1 MLLEISNLTK
11 DFGTHRVID
20 IPEFSV
26 EFDRCLALVGPSG
39 GGKST
44 LLRLIGGLE
53 TPGTG
58 EVRVDHQAI
67 PRGEKKLREYRRR
80 IGFVFQGFNLFPH
93 LTAFANVTLPLTQI
107 QGMSPREA
115 GSRARV
121 VLNRFGLEAHSHKTP
136 GQLSGGQ
143 RQRVAIARAVA
154 IQARF
159 LLLDEPTSAL
169 DPEMTVEVLD
179 VLAELR
185 EQAVTLI
192 LVTHE
197 MGFARQVA
205 DGVVFLEDG
214 RIECCE
220 PAPTFFEASASESVR
235 RFLAKTLK
243 FA

>member
-1 MLLEISNLTK
+1 MILEISNLTK
-11 DFGTHRVID
+11 DFGTHRAID
-20 IPEFSV
+20 IPEFAV

-58 EVRVDHQAI
+58 EVRVDHQVI
-67 PRGEKKLREYRRR
+67 PREEMKLREYRRR

-93 LTAFANVTLPLTQI
+93 LTAFANVTLPLTEI
-107 QGMSPREA
+107 QGMSVREA
-115 GSRARV
+115 GARART
-121 VLNRFGLEAHSHKTP
+121 VLDRFGLEAHAHKTP

-143 RQRVAIARAVA
+143 RQRVAIARALA
-154 IQARF
+154 IHPRF

-169 DPEMTVEVLD
+169 DPEMTVEVLE

-185 EQAVTLI
+185 QQGVTLI

-205 DGVVFLEDG
+205 DKALFIQDG
-214 RIECCE
+214 RIECGE
-220 PAPTFFEASASESVR
+220 PAQTFFQASASEPVR